1 MRRSNCPT
9 EIGGRFFQT
18 RLQSAIVRM
27 WLWLWKIWFQIMGLI
42 CFLSDSEVPSSR
54 GNEAGFL
61 SRALTRKCDDMH
73 RLLAET
79 KMAELLYRHQEF
91 GSLISETDSS
101 WDNQLVYW
109 WENITVLVPDPESQL
124 WTDLRIT
131 QEFRERGCNSTNS
144 KWLCPHIRKFLERH
158 LIDGNFPEEGRK
170 RKTKAGNKIWW
181 NQVGQYEYIYP
192 AAVRILGREEALN
205 GEVIIIERP
214 LHTLLELNF

>member
-1 MRRSNCPT
+1 
-9 EIGGRFFQT
+9 
-18 RLQSAIVRM
+18 
-27 WLWLWKIWFQIMGLI
+27 MGLV
-42 CFLSDSEVPSSR
+42 CFISGNGLSPPP
-54 GNEAGFL
+54 GNEGAGFL
-61 SRALTRKCDDMH
+61 SRALTRKCDDME

-79 KMAELLYRHQEF
+79 KVAELLYRHDEF

-131 QEFRERGCNSTNS
+131 QEFRERGCNRTNS
-144 KWLCPHIRKFLERH
+144 KRICPRIRKFLEH
-158 LIDGNFPEEGRK
+158 HIIDGNFLEEGRK

-181 NQVGQYEYIYP
+181 NQVGQYGYIYP

-214 LHTLLELNF
+214 LHA

>member
-1 MRRSNCPT
+1 
-9 EIGGRFFQT
+9 
-18 RLQSAIVRM
+18 M
-27 WLWLWKIWFQIMGLI
+27 WLWLWKIWFQTMGLI
-42 CFLSDSEVPSSR
+42 CFLSGNEDPPPP

-79 KMAELLYRHQEF
+79 KVAELLYRHEEF

-131 QEFRERGCNSTNS
+131 QEFRERGCNRTNS
-144 KWLCPHIRKFLERH
+144 KRICPRIRKFLERH
-158 LIDGNFPEEGRK
+158 LIDDNFLEEGRK

-181 NQVGQYEYIYP
+181 NQVGQYGYIYP

-214 LHTLLELNF
+214 LHA

>member
-1 MRRSNCPT
+1 MRRSRRRT
-9 EIGGRFFQT
+9 EIGGRFLQT
-18 RLQSAIVRM
+18 RLQSATVRM
-27 WLWLWKIWFQIMGLI
+27 WLWLWKIWFQTMGLI
-42 CFLSDSEVPSSR
+42 CLFSGNEDLPPP

-61 SRALTRKCDDMH
+61 SRTLTRKCDDMH
-73 RLLAET
+73 RLLLAET
-79 KMAELLYRHQEF
+79 KVGDLLYRHKEF
-91 GSLISETDSS
+91 SSLISETDSS

-131 QEFRERGCNSTNS
+131 QEFRERGCNQTNS
-144 KWLCPHIRKFLERH
+144 KRICPGIRTFFEHH
-158 LIDGNFPEEGRK
+158 LIDGNFLEEGRK

-181 NQVGQYEYIYP
+181 NKVGQYGYIYP

-214 LHTLLELNF
+214 L